1 MLANDD
7 LGNHGRLGNQ
17 MFQYAALRG
26 LAHRHGYEYCLPPR
40 EVVATKDEKCLKSDV
55 TLFECFD
62 IPEAPRMLTNFDKVE
77 ERRFELDRSL
87 WDSCP
92 DNISLLGYFQTEKYF
107 KHIEGEIREAFCFVE
122 GIKAVS
128 ESQFGS
134 RFGTEE
140 AVSVHVRRGDY
151 LNLSKHF
158 PSQAKEYYVEGLAE
172 LPEDLPVLIFSD
184 GIEWCKEQEH
194 FQGDR
199 FYFSEGNGTAVD
211 LCLQSMCSYHII
223 ANSSFS
229 WWGSWLAKSKKT
241 IAPRQWFAGKKAKRE
256 MSDLYLP
263 DWVVIGKKQSYTPSV
278 LRPIEGVLQKIS
290 GFLKMD
296 DC

>member
-40 EVVATKDEKCLKSDV
+40 DVVATKDENVLNSDV

-62 IPEAPRMLTNFDKVE
+62 IPEAPRLLTNFDKVE
-77 ERRFELDRSL
+77 ENSFGLDRSL
-87 WDSCP
+87 WESCP
-92 DNISLLGYFQTEKYF
+92 DDISLFGFFQTEKYF
-107 KHIEGEIREAFCFVE
+107 KHIEIEIREAFGFVE
-122 GIKAVS
+122 EIKAES
-128 ESQFGS
+128 ASQFEA
-134 RFGTEE
+134 RFDKQE
-140 AVSVHVRRGDY
+140 AISVHVRRGDY
-151 LNLSKHF
+151 LNLSKHY
-158 PSQAKEYYVEGLAE
+158 PSQTKEYYVEGLTE

-184 GIEWCKEQEH
+184 GIDWCKEQEH

-199 FYFSEGNGTAVD
+199 FHFSEGNGTGVD

-229 WWGSWLAKSKKT
+229 WWGSWLANSKKT
-241 IAPRQWFAGKKAKRE
+241 IAPRAWFAGKKARRN
-256 MSDLYLP
+256 MQDLYLP
-263 DWVVIGKKQSYTPSV
+263 DWVVIGEKQSYTPPL
-278 LRPIEGVLQKIS
+278 LRPIENAFQKIS
-290 GFLKMD
+290 GMFRKSD
-296 DC
+296 A